1 MDEFSK
7 NSDELRDLPF
17 GFRRKPLD
25 ERIEEKNW
33 NEVETSIRLESA
45 AVVGMEAGKR
55 RAFRWVRTAVA
66 AATIAALVF
75 GVWRFAMRTRR
86 PEEMA
91 VIRTG
96 FGEIKNV
103 LLPDS
108 SVVVLNGNSSMR
120 IPSQWTDTGGRQ
132 VWLEGEAYF
141 QVQKK
146 PSEAQKFVVHTKEVD
161 VEVLGTRF
169 NVNTRRQ
176 RAVVSLEEGK
186 VRLSMNGVVTSVM
199 EKKAG
204 LVMRPGQVAEVD
216 EDLQTK
222 VNEDKDV
229 TTRSGWTRHEF
240 HFDHTSLGEI
250 AHIVQDT
257 YGYEMVM
264 EDSSMLE
271 KQISDAGGVR
281 VTDVQDLVKVLIVA
295 SGYEMR
301 IKDKTIYVTSR

>member
-7 NSDELRDLPF
+7 NSDQESRLPF
-17 GFRRKPLD
+17 GFRHKEQDDHVRD
-25 ERIEEKNW
+25 QNW
-33 NEVETSIRLESA
+33 KGVESA
-45 AVVGMEAGKR
+45 IRQMESTPVRAMGRKWVVRVM
-55 RAFRWVRTAVA
+55 VA
-66 AATIAALVF
+66 AASVAALAF
-75 GVWRFAMRTRR
+75 GIRYLATRPAR
-86 PEEMA
+86 PMEMA
-91 VIRTG
+91 EIRTG
-96 FGEIKNV
+96 YGEIKNV

-108 SVVVLNGNSSMR
+108 SVVVLNANSTIR
-120 IPSQWTDTGGRQ
+120 IPQQWTEKDGRQ
-132 VWLEGEAYF
+132 VWLDGEAYF

-146 PSEAQKFVVHTKEVD
+146 PATAAKFIVHTREVD

-176 RAVVSLEEGK
+176 RAIVSLEEGK
-186 VRLSMNGVVTSVM
+186 VRLSMRGIVTSVM

-229 TTRSGWTRHEF
+229 TVRSGWARHEF

-250 AHIVQDT
+250 ARLIQDT
-257 YGYEMVM
+257 YGYKLVVA
-264 EDSSMLE
+264 DSSMLD

-281 VTDVQDLVKVLIVA
+281 VSDVRDLVKLLIVA
-295 SGYEMR
+295 SGYNMQIR
-301 IKDKTIYVTSR
+301 DRTIYVTTD